1 MSAETMLA
9 FKFLLLL
16 LSLFLAF
23 FFRLFILQLHFWL
36 CFLSWLLLSIFVYMY
51 YMPFMCLFLE
61 CLFGFIFMISC
72 IFKRLKVDFISV
84 CLLASLS
91 LSCFSSLSGLW
102 ISKWCDRQ
110 FAYSNVFGW
119 FWCLSCLKRELKV
132 ARREMKPFKTGKL

>member
-1 MSAETMLA
+1 MIAETMLA

-16 LSLFLAF
+16 LSLFLPF

-91 LSCFSSLSGLW
+91 RCVSLALAR
-102 ISKWCDRQ
+102 CL
-110 FAYSNVFGW
+110 AY
-119 FWCLSCLKRELKV
+119 ELV
-132 ARREMKPFKTGKL
+132 NDAIDNSLIQMFLDDFDV